1 VIILDHHI
9 SFIKLVEAHEFATI
23 KNLYYRYDINK
34 SGATLSYDFFKERLE
49 LDRLCSFGVLQ
60 RLKEYLPCIE
70 DDDIKAEKISYSRDV
85 TSAMYNKY
93 KEFNP

>member
-1 VIILDHHI
+1 MDFYGGSKENVLTLARDFKKVIILDHHI
-9 SFIKLVEAHEFATI
+9 SFIKLVEAHEFSTI

-70 DDDIKAEKISYSRDV
+70 DDDIKAE
-85 TSAMYNKY
+85 
-93 KEFNP
+93 